1 MTRHH
6 PEENEPTVKWTAKAS
21 VFTDLFSDV
30 GYTYQ
35 LYCALHPEDK
45 TTTRDDMVLMTIESH
60 LLNQQYND
68 LGFMVR
74 DRLLILVEHQST
86 WSENIVVRVLLYVVE
101 TWNKYIKQ
109 KELDVYDKDKI
120 TLPKPELYVIYTGQ
134 NPEDKPD
141 VLSMKDAFFDGADID
156 VDCKVRIITDGKKGD
171 IIKQYVRFCH
181 VLDEQIRIHGRTR
194 KAVEETIRICQD
206 ENVLKDYLERQREEV
221 IDMMLTLFDQ
231 ETLMRN
237 HDASVE
243 RKGREAGKAEGKAE
257 DVMNLMESMS
267 LDLEKAMDVLKI
279 KDKERSAIRKYV
291 ER

>member
-6 PEENEPTVKWTAKAS
+6 PEENEHTVKWTAKAS
-21 VFTDLFSDV
+21 VFTHLFSDV
-30 GYTYQ
+30 EYTYQ

-45 TTTRDDMVLMTIESH
+45 TMTRDDMVLMTIESH

-86 WSENIVVRVLLYVVE
+86 WSENIIVRVLLYVVE

-171 IIKQYVRFCH
+171 IINQYVRFCH
-181 VLDEQIRIHGRTR
+181 VLNEQIRIHGRTR

-221 IDMMLTLFDQ
+221 IDMMLFMT
-231 ETLMRN
+231 R
-237 HDASVE
+237 
-243 RKGREAGKAEGKAE
+243 
-257 DVMNLMESMS
+257 
-267 LDLEKAMDVLKI
+267 I
-279 KDKERSAIRKYV
+279 RSHCQSPSCT
-291 ER
+291 